1 MKKIKLLT
9 FLLFTLTLNSNQL
22 KAQLQ
27 SFTYEGCSLHNSG
40 SPSYY
45 NYNKTFNSVQLATHD
60 VQLSVSYLGCNPYS
74 VNSGGI
80 RLSGTTFVQPDVPVG
95 NCGYLST
102 TYMIPKDVFNQ
113 AVIAGGG
120 SIKFEFYIRD
130 QCSPGMGCSFYSDPC
145 IRFSVIVD
153 YSCVPTS
160 STQTVTSCG
169 PYTWIDGLT
178 YETNNNTATH
188 TLVNAAGCDST
199 VTLNLTV
206 GDNLAPVANTP
217 TLQDVTAQCTVTALT
232 APTATDNCAGT
243 VTATHNVTLP
253 ITASGTTVVTW
264 TYNDGNGNT
273 STQTQN
279 VVIADNTAPVP
290 NTLSLADLTASC
302 SVVTLTAPTA
312 TDNCAGTITATHN
325 ATLPVTTQGTT
336 VVTWTYDDG
345 NGNIATQTQNII
357 ITDNNA
363 PVPNVATL
371 NQITAQCEVTTL
383 TAPTATDNCAG
394 TVTATHDATLPI
406 TAQGTTVITW
416 TYDDENGNTVTQ
428 LQNVVVTDNTAPVPN
443 VATLQHISS
452 TCSVATLTAP
462 TATDNC
468 AGIVTGTHNVTLPIT
483 TSGTTVVT
491 WTYNDG
497 NGNTSTQ
504 TQQVIIADNTAP
516 VADAA
521 TLNPVTASCSIASL
535 IPPTATDE
543 CAGTIT
549 GTPNV
554 TFPITQQGTFVI
566 TWTYNDGNGNT
577 STQTQSITIDDQTA
591 PVANNAIL
599 SPVSAN
605 CEVTS
610 LTSPTATDNCAGT
623 VTGTHDV
630 VLPITTSGTTV
641 VTWTY
646 NDGNGNTST
655 QTQQVVVNSAID
667 NGITQVDAATLQ
679 ADATG
684 TGYMYKWIDCANGN
698 TVISG
703 ETGRTFTITTAGSYA
718 CEISN
723 GICTVTTDCISSTM
737 GINENNV
744 GTALV
749 VYPNPTSGNVTIAL
763 EEIVQHVNVTIFN
776 TLGQPVGIE
785 SFESTNEVSVL
796 LKGEPGMY
804 LLHIQTEGKSTIVNV
819 IKK

>member
-9 FLLFTLTLNSNQL
+9 LLLLTFALNSNKL
-22 KAQLQ
+22 LAQLQ

-45 NYNKTFNSVQLATHD
+45 NYNKIFNSVQLATHD
-60 VQLSVSYLGCNPYS
+60 VQLSVNYLGCNPYS

-80 RLSGTTFVQPDVPVG
+80 RLSGTTFVQPNVPVG

-113 AVIAGGG
+113 AVIAGSG
-120 SIKFEFYIRD
+120 SIKFEFYISD

-145 IRFSVIVD
+145 ISFAVIVD

-160 STQTVTSCG
+160 STQTVNSCG

-206 GDNLAPVANTP
+206 GDNLAPVANVSS
-217 TLQDVTAQCTVTALT
+217 LQDVTAQCSVTSLTAPTATDNCTGTVTATHNVTLPITTQGTTIITWTYDDGNGNTATQVQNVIIADNTAPVANTSSLPDLTSPCSVTTLTAPVATDNCTGTVTATHNVTLPITTQGTTVVTWTYTDENENTSTQTQNIIITDNTAPLPNVATLSPVTAQCEVTALT

-243 VTATHNVTLP
+243 VTATHTITLP
-253 ITASGTTVVTW
+253 ITA
-264 TYNDGNGNT
+264 
-273 STQTQN
+273 
-279 VVIADNTAPVP
+279 
-290 NTLSLADLTASC
+290 
-302 SVVTLTAPTA
+302 
-312 TDNCAGTITATHN
+312 
-325 ATLPVTTQGTT
+325 QGTT
-336 VVTWTYDDG
+336 IVTWTYDDG
-345 NGNIATQTQNII
+345 NGNTATQ
-357 ITDNNA
+357 
-363 PVPNVATL
+363 V
-371 NQITAQCEVTTL
+371 
-383 TAPTATDNCAG
+383 
-394 TVTATHDATLPI
+394 
-406 TAQGTTVITW
+406 
-416 TYDDENGNTVTQ
+416 
-428 LQNVVVTDNTAPVPN
+428 QNVVITDNTAPVPN
-443 VATLQHISS
+443 VATLQHVSS
-452 TCSVATLTAP
+452 TCSVTTLTAP

-468 AGIVTGTHNVTLPIT
+468 TGTVTATHTITLPIT
-483 TSGTTVVT
+483 TSGATVVT

-521 TLNPVTASCSIASL
+521 TLSPVTASCSIASL

-543 CAGTIT
+543 CAGTVN

-577 STQTQSITIDDQTA
+577 STQTQSITINDETA

-599 SPVSAN
+599 PSVTTDCA
-605 CEVTS
+605 VTS
-610 LTSPTATDNCAGT
+610 LTAPTATDNCAGT
-623 VTGTHDV
+623 ITGTHNV
-630 VLPITTSGTTV
+630 SLPITATGTTV

-655 QTQQVVVNSAID
+655 QTQQVIITSSID
-667 NGITQVDAATLQ
+667 NGITQVDPSTLQ

-684 TGYMYKWIDCANGN
+684 SGYNYQWVDCANGN
-698 TVISG
+698 TPVSG
-703 ETGRTFTITTAGSYA
+703 ANGRSFSPTTAGSYA
-718 CEISN
+718 CEITN
-723 GICTVTTDCISSTM
+723 GTCTVLTDCLSSTM
-737 GINENNV
+737 GINENNF
-744 GTALV
+744 GAGLS
-749 VYPNPTSGNVTIAL
+749 VYPNPTSGSVTIAL
-763 EEIVQHVNVTIFN
+763 GETVSTVRVTIFN
-776 TLGQPVGIE
+776 TLGQVVDTE
-785 SFESTNEVSVL
+785 SFDSTDEVNIP

-804 LLHIQTEGKSTIVNV
+804 LLHIQTEGKSTTVNV

>member
-1 MKKIKLLT
+1 MKKMKLLIL
-9 FLLFTLTLNSNQL
+9 LLFALALNSNQL
-22 KAQLQ
+22 QAQIQNL
-27 SFTYEGCSLHNSG
+27 TYSGCSLYNSG

-45 NYNKTFNSVQLATHD
+45 NYNKVFNSVQLATHD
-60 VQLSVSYLGCNPYS
+60 VLLTVSYLGCNPYTT
-74 VNSGGI
+74 NSGGI

-95 NCGYLST
+95 NCSYLTT
-102 TYMIPKDVFNQ
+102 TYTIPKDVFNQ
-113 AVIAGGG
+113 AVIDGGG

-130 QCSPGMGCSFYSDPC
+130 RCSPGTGCSYSNDPC
-145 IRFSVIVD
+145 IQIGAAVD

-160 STQTVTSCG
+160 GTHTVTSCG

-178 YETNNNTATH
+178 YETSNNTATH

-206 GDNLAPVANTP
+206 GDNLAPVADTP
-217 TLQDVTAQCTVTALT
+217 TLQDVTAQCSVTSLNAPTATDNCTGTVTATHNVPLPIVTQGTTVLT
-232 APTATDNCAGT
+232 WTYNDGNGNIATQTQNVIITDNTAPVPTVTMLPDITDPCSVTTLTVPTATDNCAGT
-243 VTATHNVTLP
+243 VAATHDITLP
-253 ITASGTTVVTW
+253 I
-264 TYNDGNGNT
+264 
-273 STQTQN
+273 
-279 VVIADNTAPVP
+279 I
-290 NTLSLADLTASC
+290 
-302 SVVTLTAPTA
+302 
-312 TDNCAGTITATHN
+312 
-325 ATLPVTTQGTT
+325 TQGTT

-345 NGNIATQTQNII
+345 NGNTVTQTQQVTIE
-357 ITDNNA
+357 DNTA
-363 PVPNVATL
+363 PVPTL
-371 NQITAQCEVTTL
+371 AALNPVTAQCEVTTL

-394 TVTATHDATLPI
+394 TVTATHDVTLPI
-406 TAQGTTVITW
+406 ATQGTTVVTW
-416 TYDDENGNTVTQ
+416 TYDDGNGNTATQ
-428 LQNVVVTDNTAPVPN
+428 TQQVIITDNTAPVP
-443 VATLQHISS
+443 AITTLQHVAS

-468 AGIVTGTHNVTLPIT
+468 AGTINGTPNVTFPIT
-483 TSGTTVVT
+483 TPGTTIVI

-497 NGNTSTQ
+497 NGNTATQ

-516 VADAA
+516 VADVT
-521 TLNPVTASCSIASL
+521 TLNPVTATCSIASL
-535 IPPTATDE
+535 IPPTATDN
-543 CAGTIT
+543 CAGTIN

-554 TFPITQQGTFVI
+554 IFPITQQGTFVI

-599 SPVSAN
+599 SPVTAN

-610 LTSPTATDNCAGT
+610 LTPPTATDNCTGT
-623 VTGTHDV
+623 VTGTHDA

-655 QTQQVVVNSAID
+655 QTQQVIVNSAIE
-667 NGITQVDAATLQ
+667 NGITQVDAVTLQ

-684 TGYMYKWIDCANGN
+684 TGYTYKWIDCANGN

-723 GICTVTTDCISSTM
+723 GICMVTTDCISSTM
-737 GINENNV
+737 GIDENNV
-744 GTALV
+744 GTELF
-749 VYPNPTSGNVTIAL
+749 VYPNPTSGSVTIDLGEVVNHANVTIY
-763 EEIVQHVNVTIFN
+763 N
-776 TLGQPVGIE
+776 TLGQLVGTE
-785 SFESTNEVSVL
+785 SFDAIREISVL

-804 LLHIQTEGKSTIVNV
+804 LVHIQTEGQSAIVNV